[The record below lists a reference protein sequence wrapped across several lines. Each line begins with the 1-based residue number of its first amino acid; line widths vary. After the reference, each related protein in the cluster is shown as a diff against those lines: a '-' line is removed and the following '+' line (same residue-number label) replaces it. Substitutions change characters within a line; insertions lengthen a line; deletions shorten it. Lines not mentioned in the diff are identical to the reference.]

1 MVRKEKNIIREKDPL
16 KKKKK
21 TNRKLLLLNIGRNYD
36 ATAVRNIAQEW
47 IDKHMKNR

>member
-1 MVRKEKNIIREKDPL
+1 MVRKEKNIIRDPL
-16 KKKKK
+16 KKKK